1 MLRST
6 CRNYFVFGRGLLLL
20 LWWWW
25 WWWWWWWLGGILELP
40 SLSLSLS
47 RCSSR
52 AAVVFLNGCATF
64 GYCGFKFFS
73 WILHVGYVFVG
84 VVGHVIINFTF
95 TFISIFLLVNRFIVC
110 LFFFSFH
117 CLFFLV
123 LFLLPPPPLPV
134 ERERERERTQNFINQ
149 GLRF

>member
-1 MLRST
+1 M
-6 CRNYFVFGRGLLLL
+6 VVVVVVVVVVA
-20 LWWWW
+20 
-25 WWWWWWWLGGILELP
+25 GGYIGVT
-40 SLSLSLS
+40 LSLSLS

-123 LFLLPPPPLPV
+123 LFLLPPPPPLPV
-134 ERERERERTQNFINQ
+134 ERERELRTLLIKD
-149 GLRF
+149 